1 MIRNIV
7 LQHKLEQEKILSHD
21 YILRENLDFAKKYLD
36 SDLIKVITGTRRAG
50 KSIFSFLLLK
60 DKEFA
65 YLNFDD
71 EELLKIKNY
80 DEIVKAIFEVY
91 SESKYILFDEIQ
103 NLEKW
108 EIFVNKLQ
116 RRGYNLILT
125 GSNAKLLSKELGT
138 VLTGRYIPVEIFPFS
153 FREFL
158 SAKNFKVKKE
168 YLSLPETKGKILG
181 YLDEYLKN
189 GGFPEVTVKN
199 LSPET
204 YLETLFDAVLF
215 KDVVKRYRVRFSQEI
230 YDLAVYLV
238 TNFCSEFSFN
248 KLKNILKFR
257 STNTVQK
264 YLRYLEEAYLVFPLN
279 RFSFKAKEQVKSP
292 RKIYLVDNGFILAK
306 AFRFSQNIGRLI
318 ENLVFVE
325 TLRRG
330 YKLNRDVFYYQTR
343 NKKEVDFVLKK
354 GAKIEEL
361 MQVCYE
367 ISNFEVEKRE
377 VRSLL
382 EASEELKCDNLSII
396 TWDYEGIEEFKNKK
410 IKFIPLWKWLLEA
423 AGRRQAVRRRGE
435 WA

>member
-1 MIRNIV
+1 MIKNIV
-7 LQHKLEQEKILSHD
+7 LQHKLEQEKILSQD
-21 YILRENLDFAKKYLD
+21 YILREKLDFAKKYLD
-36 SDLIKVITGTRRAG
+36 SDLIKVITGARRAG

-60 DKEFA
+60 DKNFA

-71 EELLKIKNY
+71 DQLLKIKNY

-138 VLTGRYIPVEIFPFS
+138 VLTGRYIPIEIFPFS

-158 SAKNFKVKKE
+158 VAKNFKVKKE
-168 YLSLPETKGKILG
+168 YLKIPEVKGKILG
-181 YLDEYLKN
+181 YLDEYLKK
-189 GGFPEVTVKN
+189 GGFPEVVLKN
-199 LSPET
+199 LPAET
-204 YLETLFDAVLF
+204 YLETLFDAILF
-215 KDVVKRYRVRFSQEI
+215 KDVVKRYKVRFSQEI
-230 YDLAVYLV
+230 YDLAVYLIS
-238 TNFCSEFSFN
+238 NFCSEFSFN

-257 STNTVQK
+257 STNTLQK
-264 YLRYLEEAYLVFPLN
+264 YLKYLEEAYLFFPLN
-279 RFSFKAKEQVKSP
+279 RFSFKVKEQIKSP

-306 AFRFSQNIGRLI
+306 AFRFSQNTGRLM

-325 TLRRG
+325 ILRRG
-330 YKLNRDVFYYQTR
+330 YRINRDVFYYQTR

-354 GAKIEEL
+354 GVNVEEL
-361 MQVCYE
+361 IQVCYE
-367 ISNFEVEKRE
+367 INNFEVRKRE
-377 VRSLL
+377 IKSLF

-396 TWDYEGIEEFKNKK
+396 TWDYEAEDEFKGKK
-410 IKFIPLWKWLLEA
+410 IKFIPLWKWLLSNHSTE
-423 AGRRQAVRRRGE
+423 
-435 WA
+435 